1 MEKELSCNVVIHKE
15 EIEEGKSVY
24 VAECEELSV
33 SDFGDT
39 PEEAIL
45 HLKEALKLLIS
56 VDPEKAEPLKKD
68 QSLLVTRVYL

>member
-15 EIEEGKSVY
+15 EVEEGKSVY

>member
-1 MEKELSCNVVIHKE
+1 MAKDLSCNVVIHKE

-39 PEEAIL
+39 PEEAIH
-45 HLKEALKLLIS
+45 HLREALKLLIS
-56 VDPEKAEPLKKD
+56 VDPDKAEVLKKEEN
-68 QSLLVTRVYL
+68 VMITRLYL